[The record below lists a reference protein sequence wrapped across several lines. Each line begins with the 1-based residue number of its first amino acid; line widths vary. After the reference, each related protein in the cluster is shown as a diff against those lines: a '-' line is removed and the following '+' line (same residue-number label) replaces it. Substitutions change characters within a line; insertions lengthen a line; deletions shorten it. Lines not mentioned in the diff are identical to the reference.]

1 MNNVILHCQNISKK
15 YQDGASEVTVLDNLE
30 LSISAAENIAIVG
43 SSGSGKS
50 SLLHIMGA
58 LDSPTSGQ
66 VLFNGQDIHQLSEK
80 KQAEFRNQNLGFVYQ
95 FHHLLGE
102 FSALEN
108 VAMPLLIAHMSIDKA
123 EKLAAQMLERVG
135 MSHRLKHKP
144 SELSGGERQRVAIAR
159 ALVHQPNLVL
169 ADEPTG
175 NLDAENAAAIFELI
189 LELKNQLST
198 CFVFVTHDL
207 NLANKMDRQ
216 LKLSHGRLS
225 ELHAEVVEHV

>member
-1 MNNVILHCQNISKK
+1 MNKPLYECRNICKQ
-15 YQDGASEVTVLDNLE
+15 YHDGSADISVLNNLN
-30 LSISAAENIAIVG
+30 LTLSAAENVAIVG
-43 SSGSGKS
+43 QSGSGKS

-66 VLFNGQDIHQLSEK
+66 VLFKGEDINQLSEQ
-80 KQAEFRNQNLGFVYQ
+80 KQALFRNQNLGFVYQ

-108 VAMPLLIAHMSIDKA
+108 VVMPLLIAKRPLAQAQNQAKA
-123 EKLAAQMLERVG
+123 MLERVG
-135 MSHRLKHKP
+135 LSHRLKHKP

-159 ALVHQPNLVL
+159 ALVHQPDIVL

-175 NLDAENAAAIFELI
+175 NLDAENAAAVFDLI
-189 LELKNQLST
+189 LQLKNELST

-216 LKLSHGRLS
+216 LKLSQGQLS
-225 ELHAEVVEHV
+225 QLNAEVIEHV